1 MKLEVTNTDSG
12 VVIGIK
18 GVLKKADGMQVA
30 DEILKVAKSRPKTL
44 ILDCSE
50 LAAVSFDSVPFIVS
64 ALERARLGK
73 NNVVASGCN
82 NVIERTF
89 RGSDFERVG
98 KLESA

>member
-30 DEILKVAKSRPKTL
+30 DEILKVAKLRPKTL

-50 LAAVSFDSVPFIVS
+50 
-64 ALERARLGK
+64 
-73 NNVVASGCN
+73 
-82 NVIERTF
+82 
-89 RGSDFERVG
+89 
-98 KLESA
+98 